1 MSFIEIK
8 NLKKIY
14 NANKSIEVEAL
25 KSINLIIEKG
35 DFCSIVGVSG
45 SGKSTLLYILGC
57 IDKQTEG
64 TYLLEGKNVSKM
76 SENELA
82 QIRNKKIGFV
92 LQDFGL
98 IEEETV
104 IENVRVPIL
113 FCKDKNLIR
122 NFRNKAEKLLKDLGI
137 ENLKD
142 KKVNLLSGGQRQR
155 VAIARA
161 LINDPELILA
171 DEPTG
176 SLDTNTAQNIM
187 NIFKELNKSG
197 KTIIIVTHNMELAR
211 ERSSLVL
218 AFLLSDIRMFI
229 IIDSL
234 KERILPHWLNVHRQK
249 LKNWEFIV
257 VMYFL
262 LEHQRRQK
270 MWVGHR

>member
-142 KKVNLLSGGQRQR
+142 KKVTNMEQFKTRSIASLSGGQRQR

-197 KTIIIVTHNMELAR
+197 KTIIIVTHNMELA
-211 ERSSLVL
+211 
-218 AFLLSDIRMFI
+218 
-229 IIDSL
+229 
-234 KERILPHWLNVHRQK
+234 KETQK
-249 LKNWEFIV
+249 CVKIKDGLIYKV
-257 VMYFL
+257 
-262 LEHQRRQK
+262 
-270 MWVGHR
+270 

>member
-197 KTIIIVTHNMELAR
+197 KTIIIVILFQ
-211 ERSSLVL
+211 VG
-218 AFLLSDIRMFI
+218 IRRKI
-229 IIDSL
+229 
-234 KERILPHWLNVHRQK
+234 
-249 LKNWEFIV
+249 
-257 VMYFL
+257 
-262 LEHQRRQK
+262 
-270 MWVGHR
+270 

>member
-8 NLKKIY
+8 KLKKIY

-64 TYLLEGKNVSKM
+64 TYLLEGKNVSMM

-197 KTIIIVTHNMELAR
+197 KTIIIVTHNMELA
-211 ERSSLVL
+211 
-218 AFLLSDIRMFI
+218 
-229 IIDSL
+229 
-234 KERILPHWLNVHRQK
+234 KETQK
-249 LKNWEFIV
+249 
-257 VMYFL
+257 
-262 LEHQRRQK
+262 R
-270 MWVGHR
+270 WVNI